1 MRQVW
6 DKVETGLRQGL
17 GFLSILCAE
26 LVLQGMMDSSTATDI
41 NDLPVPTGASI
52 MCAVPVLQGLVAPST
67 APDSSDIPVPIGVS
81 ILCTELVLTGM
92 ASVLHSSS
100 QGRQT
105 AAAAPRRLPPRSPGG
120 ASSDRW

>member
-1 MRQVW
+1 MVATDLRVERRLIQVW

-17 GFLSILCAE
+17 GFLVPTGASILCAE
-26 LVLQGMMDSSTATDI
+26 LVLPGMMASSTT
-41 NDLPVPTGASI
+41 
-52 MCAVPVLQGLVAPST
+52 
-67 APDSSDIPVPIGVS
+67 PDSNDFPVTTGVS

-105 AAAAPRRLPPRSPGG
+105 AAAAPRRLPPRPPGG
-120 ASSDRW
+120 ASSSRW